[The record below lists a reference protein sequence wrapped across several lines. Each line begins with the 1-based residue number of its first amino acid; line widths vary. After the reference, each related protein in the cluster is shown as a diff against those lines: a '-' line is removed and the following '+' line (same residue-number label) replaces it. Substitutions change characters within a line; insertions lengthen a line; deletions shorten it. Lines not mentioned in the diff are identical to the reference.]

1 MTGIGITGTYLRGLD
16 AVCSLCVQFIWTVA
30 HVCLAKA
37 LYRDKNLSWRQLLS
51 IPRHCDRKTLLGVRR
66 RLTAYGA
73 WSFVVQPVGG
83 KDRLAAT
90 ANLADVLQTQMVI
103 AMSEGR
109 LTVAHRAAQIFFGS
123 AQGISL
129 WQVTPPL

>member
-16 AVCSLCVQFIWTVA
+16 AVFSLCVKFIWTVA

-51 IPRHCDRKTLLGVRR
+51 IPRHCDRKTLLAMRR
-66 RLTAYGA
+66 KLTPYGA
-73 WSFVVQPVGG
+73 WPFVVQPIGG

-90 ANLADVLQTQMVI
+90 ANLADVLQTQMDI
-103 AMSEGR
+103 AVSEGR
-109 LTVAHRAAQIFFGS
+109 VTVAHRAAQVFFGR
-123 AQGISL
+123 A
-129 WQVTPPL
+129 